1 MSEDPAATAEGK
13 ATVPATARPIS
24 ASRKAVFALGDH
36 AVNVSL
42 GALSLVFFIFLVT
55 VPGLEPWRAGVL
67 TWIARLVDAFSD
79 PIMGRISDST
89 KWRMGRR
96 RPYFLL
102 GMLPLGLCFGLLWQT
117 PFEDQSAMFAYYL
130 ATYIGL
136 SLSMTIVSVPYMA
149 LIPEMATDYDER
161 TSINTFRSAA
171 AVVGTMVAA
180 MFFSLVEWF
189 GGESRG
195 FAITGTLI
203 AIWLVLPWPFV
214 YKVSFERPTE
224 KRRSEPSTG
233 LLGGLRSLVG
243 HANYIRLCVIYLTA
257 RIAADV
263 LGLAVPF
270 FITFWIG
277 RKADVSGTLVCMLG
291 VVVISLPFWLNLARR
306 REKNEIFVIGAAWFA
321 ACLSLIWFADPS
333 WPRWMLFAVAGL
345 LGIGYA
351 VVDLMP
357 WAMLGEVID
366 EDELLSGD
374 RREGVY
380 NGVFTFLRKVGGA
393 TAAMLAGYSL
403 SAAGFDADIA
413 EQPDSALLTI
423 RLLTTFIPAAFL
435 AIALIVALTYP
446 LGRKRH
452 QEILRLLDG
461 KSEAG

>member
-1 MSEDPAATAEGK
+1 
-13 ATVPATARPIS
+13 
-24 ASRKAVFALGDH
+24 
-36 AVNVSL
+36 
-42 GALSLVFFIFLVT
+42 
-55 VPGLEPWRAGVL
+55 
-67 TWIARLVDAFSD
+67 
-79 PIMGRISDST
+79 
-89 KWRMGRR
+89 
-96 RPYFLL
+96 
-102 GMLPLGLCFGLLWQT
+102 
-117 PFEDQSAMFAYYL
+117 MFAYYL

-180 MFFSLVEWF
+180 MFFSLVEWL

-195 FAITGTLI
+195 FAIAGTLI

-214 YKVSFERPTE
+214 YKVSFERPSE
-224 KRRSEPSTG
+224 KRRSEQSTG
-233 LLGGLRSLVG
+233 FLRGLRSLVA

-257 RIAADV
+257 RIAADL

-277 RKADVSGTLVCMLG
+277 RKTDVSGTLVCMLG